1 MGDAFEA
8 CKVCSVSGGDVE
20 MDVEMNVGPEDVAI
34 VETPLA

>member
-1 MGDAFEA
+1 VGDAFEA

-20 MDVEMNVGPEDVAI
+20 MDVGLEDVAI